1 MLTTSKNKIMSER
14 GGLYGNERR
23 QYTHNKPL
31 RYELCYGARKECYD
45 MLKLLWQDEIYVQW
59 VDLSRKR

>member
-45 MLKLLWQDEIYVQW
+45 MLKWLLQDEI
-59 VDLSRKR
+59 